1 MINTVYLLRMEQ
13 HWRPVFLNANPIVR
27 HKCAKSCDA
36 EDDNTSSPSP
46 SWDLANHALFSRQ
59 IGCGTK
65 RQKQLVQPYLARH
78 LPRLLRERQY
88 DLNKINKIFA
98 AQWLNDRQV
107 AVGTKCN
114 KVRVISF
121 FSAGIFFEVFYS
133 IPVSYT
139 HLTLPTKRI
148 V

>member
-1 MINTVYLLRMEQ
+1 MINTLYLLRMEQ

-27 HKCAKSCDA
+27 HKCAKSCDV
-36 EDDNTSSPSP
+36 EDDSSASGP
-46 SWDLANHALFSRQ
+46 SWDLVHHALFSRQ
-59 IGCGTK
+59 IGCGTR
-65 RQKQLVQPYLARH
+65 RQKQLLQPYLARH

-114 KVRVISF
+114 KVRLIGFSF
-121 FSAGIFFEVFYS
+121 HNSV
-133 IPVSYT
+133 
-139 HLTLPTKRI
+139 
-148 V
+148 

>member
-1 MINTVYLLRMEQ
+1 MFGVVYDKYGIFAENGPALACACVSECQ
-13 HWRPVFLNANPIVR
+13 PSGTT
-27 HKCAKSCDA
+27 HKCANAISCDA
-36 EDDNTSSPSP
+36 EDDSASIP
-46 SWDLANHALFSRQ
+46 SWDLINHALFSRQ

-65 RQKQLVQPYLARH
+65 RPKQLVQPYLARH

-114 KVRVISF
+114 KVRSVSC
-121 FSAGIFFEVFYS
+121 SSNGIVFD
-133 IPVSYT
+133 T
-139 HLTLPTKRI
+139 D
-148 V
+148 

>member
-13 HWRPVFLNANPIVR
+13 HWRPVFLNANPVVR
-27 HKCAKSCDA
+27 HKCANAISCDA
-36 EDDNTSSPSP
+36 EDDSASIP
-46 SWDLANHALFSRQ
+46 SWDLINHALFSRQ

-65 RQKQLVQPYLARH
+65 RPKQLVQPYLARH

-114 KVRVISF
+114 KVRSVSC
-121 FSAGIFFEVFYS
+121 SSNGIVFD
-133 IPVSYT
+133 T
-139 HLTLPTKRI
+139 D
-148 V
+148 